1 MEKLLRA
8 LVGRFRP
15 GRRAAARRSDAPAT
29 GERDTGLLIAL
40 GALGVAFLATVL
52 CQTWHWTR
60 GHIEQTANQQAL
72 LAVHFDNSLRE
83 YVATHVRPEMEK
95 RVGPGEFVPESMST
109 SFVARSVFDQ
119 VSMHFPGYL
128 LRFPSDNPRN
138 PANAATPAE
147 SRVIEF
153 FRRNPTAEGWSG
165 PIEHQGVLYYAQA
178 IPRRFDRSCLSCHG
192 RPQDAPAALVERYGA
207 TAGFGR
213 APGEVSIDLMGVP
226 VTAAMA
232 AAAGRVRGQMLGAVA
247 LCLAF
252 ILAIALVVA
261 RDARRRCAAKDAL
274 RAADERLA
282 ATLHSI
288 GEGVI
293 GTDARGRVTAF
304 NPCAEQLTGW
314 SSADAQGLPVWR
326 LFRMVPKS
334 GADDPPDPVRSV
346 LQDAQSVE
354 LAKGTVLVARD
365 GTQRRIDGGCTPI
378 RDRDG
383 AVIGA
388 ALVIRDVT
396 EDHRAREELAE
407 SRERLAQIAELSGE
421 LIWETDAHGR
431 LTYLSRACGT
441 LVGCEAEDLVGSMLC
456 DLLPDVKQ
464 DGFAATAGPS
474 DDEAASYRDW
484 PSRLPARDGR
494 VSQVMVNAVAMLG
507 PDGEFRGYRGSA
519 RDVTEQIRTQ
529 AEIERSRE
537 QFMLAVNGSQDG
549 IWDWDLRGGELF
561 LSPRWKQMIGYEDH
575 ELPNC
580 VDTFF
585 GRLHP
590 EDSHRVRD
598 YLASYLRGEIPCY
611 SIEFRFRHRDGS
623 YLWILARGEAL
634 RDERGI
640 PYRMAGS
647 HTDITE
653 RKRTESAIIE
663 SEGKYRLLLEHSSEL
678 IWSLDG
684 EGIFCYASPSWQTV
698 LGYDPS
704 QIVGTCF
711 RDIIHPEDL
720 AECCE
725 AIGTSAR
732 TGDRL
737 ADVDYRVR
745 HADGTWRWHT
755 ASGRSVINSRGECTL
770 LVGISRDITERRRA
784 EHALRDQRQL
794 LDAIVSAIQAPVF
807 YKDLDGVYLGGN
819 QAFADFLGLDLS
831 SVIGRTSDEIDP
843 PDLADRYRSADEV
856 ILRTGQPQVYEAE
869 VLCADGTRRQVV
881 FHTSPFRAP
890 DGSVAG
896 TVGAMLDITERKRA
910 ELELQKALAE
920 AGRLNVHLQEQTALA
935 KRLAADAEAASA
947 AKSEFLANMSHEI
960 RTPMNGVLGMTGL
973 LLETDLDEEQRRYA
987 ETSLSSAQALLDLI
1001 NDILDLSK
1009 VEAGHMELEVL
1020 DFDLSALLDDFA
1032 AMMGVRARD
1041 KGLEFV
1047 CALEPGTPEL
1057 LRGDPGRL
1065 RQALTNLAG
1074 NALKFTE
1081 RGEVSVFVGVQEQSA
1096 EDVVIRFSVRDTGIG
1111 IPQEALD
1118 RLFTSFSQVDAST
1131 TRRFGGTGL
1140 GLAISRRL
1148 AEMMGGRIG
1157 VYSKPGVG
1165 SEFWFTARLEPRQA
1179 AGQVTRGAPESA
1191 VAGRRVLVVD
1201 DNATSRDSLRA
1212 VLTAWGLDVTE
1223 AAGGE
1228 QAIRRVR
1235 EAAAAGVPLELALVD
1250 MQMPG
1255 MDGVAVGRA
1264 MASDAD
1270 LRGVRL
1276 VLLTPLGHHADCE
1289 RLHSDGFVAS
1299 LDKPVGRAALADVVA
1314 TALAGEPWHPRR
1326 VTAATESGAD
1336 DPALAPARILL
1347 AEDNITNQ
1355 RVAAGILRRFG
1366 LRADTVANGTEVITA
1381 LESLP
1386 YDLVLMDV
1394 QMPQMDGLEATRVI
1408 RDPGSAVLDHT
1419 IPIIAMTAHAMQGD
1433 RERCIAAGMNDYV
1446 TKPVVPQALAEA
1458 LRRWL
1463 PGQGALFARS
1473 TSEPSPQP
1481 SDTPPSP
1488 PVFDRAGMMDR
1499 LEGDEELAEMVIES
1513 FLDDI
1518 PRQLQ
1523 ALRELLA
1530 AGDVRTAQ
1538 RQAHTI
1544 KGAAG
1549 NVGAE
1554 ALRAVAAETELAL
1567 RAGALQAA
1575 GAHLQSLQDQF
1586 DRLRQAVL
1594 SGESDRPASD
1604 DGRQYRCAS

>member
-1 MEKLLRA
+1 MAKLPWAPVRRWKA
-8 LVGRFRP
+8 
-15 GRRAAARRSDAPAT
+15 GRRTAACRSEGEAT
-29 GERDTGLLIAL
+29 AGRDTGLLIAL
-40 GALGVAFLATVL
+40 GALGVAFLAMVL
-52 CQTWHWTR
+52 CQNWHWTR
-60 GHIEQTANQQAL
+60 GHIEQSAKQQAL
-72 LAVHFDNSLRE
+72 LAVHFDNSLRD

-95 RVGPGEFVPESMST
+95 RVRPGEFVPESMST

-119 VSMHFPGYL
+119 VRVRFPGYL

-147 SRVIEF
+147 RRIIEF
-153 FRRNPTAEGWSG
+153 FRQNPTAEGWSG
-165 PIEHQGVLYYAQA
+165 PIDHEGAMYYAQA
-178 IPRRFDRSCLSCHG
+178 IPRRFDQSCLSCHG
-192 RPQDAPAALVERYGA
+192 RPQDAPTVLVQRYGA

-213 APGEVSIDLMGVP
+213 EPGEVSIDLMGVP
-226 VTAAMA
+226 VTSAMA
-232 AAAGRVRGQMLGAVA
+232 TAAGRVRGQMLGAVA

-252 ILAIALVVA
+252 IMAIALVVA
-261 RDARRRCAAKDAL
+261 RDARRRCAVQDAL

-293 GTDARGRVTAF
+293 GTDAQGRVTAF
-304 NPCAEQLTGW
+304 NPAAEQLTGW
-314 SSADAQGLPVWR
+314 SSADAQGLPVWA
-326 LFRMVPKS
+326 LFRMVPEMS
-334 GADDPPDPVRSV
+334 ADDPPDFVGHV
-346 LQDAQSVE
+346 LQDGQSVD
-354 LAKGTVLVARD
+354 LAEGTVLTARD

-396 EDHRAREELAE
+396 EDHRARKELAE

-421 LIWETDAHGR
+421 LIWETDVHGR
-431 LTYLSRACGT
+431 LTYVSRVCTT
-441 LVGCEAEDLVGSMLC
+441 LVGCEAEDVVGSTLS
-456 DLLPDVKQ
+456 DLLPDLRK
-464 DGFAATAGPS
+464 DGFAPAAGPS
-474 DDEAASYRDW
+474 DDAEASYRDC
-484 PSRLPARDGR
+484 PSRLLARDGR
-494 VSQVMVNAVAMLG
+494 VLQVMVNAMAMLG
-507 PDGEFRGYRGSA
+507 PDGKLSGYRGSA
-519 RDVTEQIRTQ
+519 RDVTEQMRAQ

-549 IWDWDLRGGELF
+549 VWDWDLRSRELF
-561 LSPRWKQMIGYEDH
+561 LSPRWKQMIGYEDD
-575 ELPNC
+575 ELPNSLE
-580 VDTFF
+580 TYTQ
-585 GRLHP
+585 RIHP
-590 EDSHRVRD
+590 EDLARVQD

-611 SIEFRFRHRDGS
+611 NIEFRFRHRDGS

-653 RKRTESAIIE
+653 RKRAETAIIE

-678 IWSLDG
+678 IWSLDSQG
-684 EGIFCYASPSWQTV
+684 VFSYASPSWQTV

-711 RDIIHPEDL
+711 QDIIHPDDL
-720 AECCE
+720 AECCK
-725 AIGTSAR
+725 AIGKSAQ

-770 LVGISRDITERRRA
+770 LVGISRDVTERRRA
-784 EHALRDQRQL
+784 EDALRDQRQL

-831 SVIGRTSDEIDP
+831 SVIGRTSEEIDP

-856 ILRTGQPQVYEAE
+856 ILRTGQPQVYEVE

-881 FHTSPFRAP
+881 CHTSPFRAP
-890 DGSVAG
+890 DGSIAG

-1081 RGEVSVFVGVQEQSA
+1081 RGEVSVYVGVQEQSD
-1096 EDVVIRFSVRDTGIG
+1096 EEVILRFSVRDTGIG
-1111 IPQEALD
+1111 IPQDALG

-1157 VYSKPGVG
+1157 VYSKAGVG

-1179 AGQVTRGAPESA
+1179 AGHVTRSGPEGA

-1212 VLTAWGLDVTE
+1212 VLTAWGLCVTE

-1235 EAAAAGVPLELALVD
+1235 EAAAAGAPLELALID

-1255 MDGVAVGRA
+1255 MDGFALGRA
-1264 MASDAD
+1264 IGSGAD
-1270 LRGVRL
+1270 LCGIRL
-1276 VLLTPLGHHADCE
+1276 VLLTPLGHHVDSE
-1289 RLHSDGFVAS
+1289 RLHGDGFVAS
-1299 LDKPVGRAALADVVA
+1299 LDKPVGRAALADVVSA
-1314 TALAGEPWHPRR
+1314 ALAGEPWHPRC
-1326 VTAATESGAD
+1326 VTATTEPGAD
-1336 DPALAPARILL
+1336 GPGLAPARILL

-1366 LRADTVANGTEVITA
+1366 LRADTAANGTEVITA

-1463 PGQGALFARS
+1463 PGQEALYVRS
-1473 TSEPSPQP
+1473 ATEGSAQP
-1481 SDTPPSP
+1481 SDSPPSP

-1513 FLDDI
+1513 FLEDI

-1530 AGDVRTAQ
+1530 AGDIRGAQ

-1544 KGAAG
+1544 KGAAS

-1554 ALRAVAAETELAL
+1554 ALRAVATEAELAL
-1567 RAGALQAA
+1567 RAGAEQ
-1575 GAHLQSLQDQF
+1575 GADTHLQSLQHQF

-1594 SGESDRPASD
+1594 SVETDRPDSD
-1604 DGRQYRCAS
+1604 DGGQYRCAS